1 MEKLGLVLDGGGGKG
16 AYQIGV
22 WKYLKEVG
30 LDNNIKA
37 ISGTSVGGLNAC
49 LFALNDYELAETLW
63 TQKIQDKILSLDVE
77 KEDIKVIFSQIMN
90 ILSIPHNTA
99 IAIFNFLKTLVFKG
113 VFSRKGLSDLID
125 EYIDLDAISKMYFP
139 IYATCTE
146 FPTFK
151 TQYFQ
156 LNGKDKETIK
166 KILLSTSAIP
176 IIFPMQEINNI
187 QDNIYKEGKKS
198 YWDGGIKDNSPIK
211 PLLNIGCTDIIVIHF
226 DGKEILK
233 YRKEN
238 VNIYEICPKED
249 LGNMITGVL
258 DFSPEG
264 AYRRIA
270 QGYNDAKEILQVVVD
285 IARAQAG
292 IVKDLDIIRNH
303 EKAFKQNRKQALE
316 KRQKLKSNLNSTM
329 ESFMNIDENKKN
341 YLEEQNKK
349 NLE

>member
-1 MEKLGLVLDGGGGKG
+1 MNNIGLVLDGGGGKG

-49 LFALNDYELAETLW
+49 LFALNDYGLAETLW

-77 KEDIKVIFSQIMN
+77 KKDIKDIFTQIMN

-113 VFSRKGLSDLID
+113 FFSRKGLSDLID
-125 EYIDLDAISKMYFP
+125 EYVDLDAVSKMYFP

-146 FPTFK
+146 LPAFK
-151 TQYFQ
+151 TKYFQ
-156 LNGKDKETIK
+156 LNGRDKETIK

-176 IIFPMQEINNI
+176 VIFPMQ
-187 QDNIYKEGKKS
+187 NIYSEGKQS

-211 PLLNIGCTDIIVIHF
+211 PLLDIGCTDIIVIHL
-226 DGKEILK
+226 DPGQILK
-233 YRKEN
+233 DRKDN
-238 VNIYEICPKED
+238 VNIYEIYPKDD
-249 LGNMITGVL
+249 LGNAFTGML

-270 QGYNDAKEILQVVVD
+270 QGYNDAKEVLQVVVD

-292 IVKDLDIIRNH
+292 IVRDLDIMKSH
-303 EKAFKQNRKQALE
+303 EKSFKQNRKQALE
-316 KRQKLKSNLNSTM
+316 ERQKLKANLNSTM
-329 ESFMNIDENKKN
+329 ESFMNIEEAKKN
-341 YLEEQNKK
+341 YLKEEKRK
-349 NLE
+349 NIE